1 MLKEKKIKK
10 VVKPVAAKKTAAP
23 AKPPAKKAVAKTTKT
38 TLSKEE
44 LKDAM
49 GNIHRKLVQAKKDDN
64 QDAIRILNNEL
75 NAVLKK
81 LSSL

>member
-1 MLKEKKIKK
+1 MLTEKKIKK
-10 VVKPVAAKKTAAP
+10 VVKPVAAKKKAAP
-23 AKPPAKKAVAKTTKT
+23 AKPPVKKAVAKT

-81 LSSL
+81 LKSL

>member
-23 AKPPAKKAVAKTTKT
+23 AKPPAKKEVAKT

-49 GNIHRKLVQAKKDDN
+49 GNIHHKLVQAKKDDN

-75 NAVLKK
+75 NAILEK